1 MDFCVP
7 NELPWY
13 GGQIQCDNGNAVTID
28 DRSERRAAARNV
40 SRRARQRRT
49 GRDQGRVKSP
59 ISVSEPALDAPGGRY
74 GSSMKNCPTG
84 FSCCGKR
91 AILCSGRMGMRFCE
105 AGGL

>member
-7 NELPWY
+7 NELPRY
-13 GGQIQCDNGNAVTID
+13 GGQFQCDNGTVTI
-28 DRSERRAAARNV
+28 EKRRAARNV
-40 SRRARQRRT
+40 FRRARQRRT

-59 ISVSEPALDAPGGRY
+59 ISVSEPAQDAPGGRY